1 MEGSVEVTFDLY
13 SYAYL
18 QAGHTWKFGPGI
30 ELRLDGQFAD
40 QRNVGESLIGDFST
54 QFYGSQL
61 SASYEGAVLTFAH
74 NYTANTA
81 GIIDPYGADPSFTGL
96 MLSNFLSLVRTP
108 SSWE

>member
-1 MEGSVEVTFDLY
+1 LEGSVEVTFDLY

-18 QAGHTWKFGPGI
+18 QAGHTWKFEPGI